1 MIQTVEAELAA
12 KKSVLLV
19 EDDPA
24 VCYFLARVLRRAGY
38 GVGQAAD
45 GESGLQIFRSRP
57 WDVVILDRMM
67 PMLNGEQLA
76 EEIKNEASET
86 RIILIT
92 GFPHRVERPELF
104 DAIFS
109 KPFAITDLLACVS
122 KLVPV

>member
-1 MIQTVEAELAA
+1 MIQTVEAETAV

-38 GVGQAAD
+38 RVGQAAD
-45 GESGLQIFRSRP
+45 GESGLEIFRARS
-57 WDVVILDRMM
+57 WDVVIVDRMM
-67 PMLNGEQLA
+67 PNLNGEQLA
-76 EEIKNEASET
+76 EEIRKETQET

-92 GFPHRVERPELF
+92 GFPHRVECPELF

-109 KPFAITDLLACVS
+109 KPFAITDLLVCVS
-122 KLVPV
+122 RLVPV

>member
-1 MIQTVEAELAA
+1 MIQTVEVELAVN
-12 KKSVLLV
+12 KSVLLV

-45 GESGLQIFRSRP
+45 GLSGLEIFRSRV
-57 WDVVILDRMM
+57 WDVVIVDRMM
-67 PMLNGEQLA
+67 PVFNGEQLA
-76 EEIKNEASET
+76 DEIKKETPET

-92 GFPHRVERPELF
+92 GFPHRVEHPELF

>member
-1 MIQTVEAELAA
+1 MIQTADAETDL

-45 GESGLQIFRSRP
+45 GESGLLIFRSRS
-57 WDVVILDRMM
+57 WDVVIVDRMM
-67 PMLNGEQLA
+67 PNLNGEQLA
-76 EEIKNEASET
+76 DEIRKETSDT

-92 GFPHRVERPELF
+92 GFPHRVKRPQLF
-104 DAIFS
+104 DAVFS